1 MNKWPS
7 MFRIRQAFPSGE
19 SLRAEEEL
27 RSQLLSNRAI
37 LAIRPGSQAA
47 IALGSRG
54 IADIVPLTRTLVDVL
69 RGRGARPFIVPAMG
83 SQGGATAQGQAA
95 VLESLGI
102 TETRTGAPV
111 RSADA
116 VACVGSTP
124 DGTPVYCDR
133 LAAESDVIICVN
145 RVKPHTAFRAP
156 IESGLMKMMA
166 VGIGKRSSAR
176 AVHSA
181 PCGLA
186 DGIVQGARVLMEKA
200 PVRLGI
206 AVVENAL
213 HRTAK
218 VVVLE
223 AHEIEEAEQGLLKE
237 ASKMMPRLPFGD
249 LDVLIVEEMGKD
261 ISGAGMDPNVIGMS
275 RRLPYTEE
283 CGPRIERIVALSLT
297 EASHGNAEGVGL
309 ADVITRRLMDRIDV
323 QITYVNCI
331 TSGFL
336 RGGMIPITC
345 ESDQEAIETAL
356 NGFSAEL
363 VRVARIKNTGDL
375 HELDVSE
382 PLIEEARDNSR
393 VMELGEQGPLRFS
406 SEGRL
411 V

>member
-1 MNKWPS
+1 MSEWPS
-7 MFRIRQAFPSGE
+7 MFRIRQEFPSTE
-19 SLRAEEEL
+19 PVRAEDEL
-27 RSQLLSNRAI
+27 RRQLLKSRVI
-37 LAIRPGSQAA
+37 DEIVPGMQVA

-54 IADIVPLTRTLVDVL
+54 IADIASLASTLVNVL
-69 RGRGARPFIVPAMG
+69 TERGARPLIVPAMG

-95 VLESLGI
+95 VLASLGI
-102 TETRTGAPV
+102 TETRMNAPV
-111 RSADA
+111 RSDDA
-116 VACVGSTP
+116 VVCTGTTP
-124 DGTPVYCDR
+124 AGTPVYCDR
-133 LAAESDVIICVN
+133 LAAESDAVICVN

-166 VGIGKRSSAR
+166 IGIGKRSSAQ

-181 PCGLA
+181 PGGLA
-186 DGIVQGARVLMEKA
+186 EGIVQGARALMKKV

-223 AHEIEEAEQGLLKE
+223 AHEIEEAEQELLKE
-237 ASKMMPRLPFGD
+237 ATQMMPRLPFDD
-249 LDVLIVEEMGKD
+249 LDVLIVEEMGKN

-275 RRLPYTEE
+275 RRLPDIGT
-283 CGPRIERIVALSLT
+283 CSPRIGRIVALSLT

-309 ADVITRRLMDRIDV
+309 ADVISRRLMDRIDLR
-323 QITYVNCI
+323 ITYVNCI

-345 ESDQEAIETAL
+345 ESDREAIETAMS
-356 NGFSAEL
+356 GFSPQT
-363 VRVARIKNTGDL
+363 VRLARIKNTGDL

-382 PLIEEARDNSR
+382 PLLGEVHRNPR
-393 VMELGEQGPLRFS
+393 LLKLGEQGQFAFS
-406 SEGRL
+406 SEGHL

>member
-1 MNKWPS
+1 MSEWPS
-7 MFRIRQAFPSGE
+7 MFRIRQIFPGSE
-19 SLRAEEEL
+19 SICAEEEL
-27 RSQLLSNRAI
+27 RRQLLSNRAI

-102 TETRTGAPV
+102 TETRVGAPV

-116 VACVGSTP
+116 VVCVGSTP

-145 RVKPHTAFRAP
+145 RVKPHTAFRAS

-186 DGIVQGARVLMEKA
+186 VGIVHGARVLMEKA
-200 PVRLGI
+200 PVKLGI

-223 AHEIEEAEQGLLKE
+223 AHEIEEAEQGLLQE
-237 ASKMMPRLPFGD
+237 AIKMMPRLPFDD

-275 RRLPYTEE
+275 RRLPDIGD
-283 CGPRIERIVALSLT
+283 CSPRIGRIVTLSLT

-309 ADVITRRLMDRIDV
+309 ADVTTQRLVNRINF
-323 QITYVNCI
+323 QTTYVNCI

-356 NGFSAEL
+356 SGLSAGLVHL
-363 VRVARIKNTGDL
+363 VRIRNTL
-375 HELDVSE
+375 RLSEIDVSE
-382 PLIEEARDNSR
+382 ALLDEVASR
-393 VMELGEQGPLRFS
+393 CNLSIINERGPLAFTLS
-406 SEGRL
+406 GEL
-411 V
+411 L